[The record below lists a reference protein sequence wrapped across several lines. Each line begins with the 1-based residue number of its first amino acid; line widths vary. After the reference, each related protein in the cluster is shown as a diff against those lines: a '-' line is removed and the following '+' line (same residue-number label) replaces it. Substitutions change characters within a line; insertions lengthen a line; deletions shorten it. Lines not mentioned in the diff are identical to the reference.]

1 MDNLILS
8 FNVVSPLFIV
18 MSLGYYLKHIKLLDS
33 KTLNSMNTVCFK
45 VFLPLLLFYNVYKS
59 DIKSSFNINLI
70 LFSVISVIILFLFLL
85 LVIPKIEKDNS
96 KCGVMIQGIFR
107 SNFVIFGMPVATELF
122 GDDKIGITALLIA
135 IIVPLFNLLSV
146 IALEIFRGEGENI
159 NYKKIIK
166 GVITNPLIIASAIGL
181 IFVLFGIKLPTFLE
195 KSVNDISKIATPLSL
210 ILLGGSF
217 SFGNVQSYLKKT
229 IFIVT
234 NKLIFVPLI
243 FIPIAISFGFREI
256 ELLSILLVFAAP
268 TAVSSFQMAKQ
279 MGGDSVLAEQAIVFS
294 CLFCIPTVFLWILA
308 LKQFSLI

>member
-166 GVITNPLIIASAIGL
+166 GVITNPLIIASDIGL

>member
-1 MDNLILS
+1 M
-8 FNVVSPLFIV
+8 
-18 MSLGYYLKHIKLLDS
+18 
-33 KTLNSMNTVCFK
+33 
-45 VFLPLLLFYNVYKS
+45 
-59 DIKSSFNINLI
+59 
-70 LFSVISVIILFLFLL
+70 
-85 LVIPKIEKDNS
+85 
-96 KCGVMIQGIFR
+96 
-107 SNFVIFGMPVATELF
+107 
-122 GDDKIGITALLIA
+122 
-135 IIVPLFNLLSV
+135 
-146 IALEIFRGEGENI
+146 
-159 NYKKIIK
+159 
-166 GVITNPLIIASAIGL
+166 IIASAIGL